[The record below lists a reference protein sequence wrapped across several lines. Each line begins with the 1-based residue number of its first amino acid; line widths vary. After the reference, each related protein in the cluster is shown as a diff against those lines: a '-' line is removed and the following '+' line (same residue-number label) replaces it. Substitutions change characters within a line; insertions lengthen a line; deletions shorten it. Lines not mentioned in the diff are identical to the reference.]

1 MLSRCNFLYYI
12 FTAHNPSLGQGS
24 IFTGE
29 CQSFCSQGRGKGLC
43 MMSLPVWLPGP
54 MFLLEGLC
62 LWSHVPSGGSLSL
75 VPCSFWG
82 VSVLRPPDRDPT
94 YGEERAVRILLE
106 CFLVTNVCLC
116 FAVS

>member
-12 FTAHNPSLGQGS
+12 YLLPTIQVWGKVVF
-24 IFTGE
+24 
-29 CQSFCSQGRGKGLC
+29 SQASVSHSVHGGGRGLC

-62 LWSHVPSGGSLSL
+62 LWCHVP
-75 VPCSFWG
+75 PRG
-82 VSVLRPPDRDPT
+82 VFVLCPPDRDPT